1 MEGALNLEL
10 KLKAQTIADLWQTQC
25 SLHTE
30 LFELTCDEYI
40 HLLASDM
47 DKLDEAIESKLE
59 LIEKINKNE
68 DRRKLWAQEINE
80 EFPEATITKLSETVS
95 FLKEKGLNNDAMRLE
110 KLNLVLMDIIDKI
123 QEQNKKNQLFL
134 NKALVSLKELKQSF
148 GNGKKNYET
157 YGSNGATRS
166 TLGR

>member
-10 KLKAQTIADLWQTQC
+10 KLKAQAIADLWQTQC

-47 DKLDEAIESKLE
+47 EKLDEAIEDKLQ

-80 EFPEATITKLSETVS
+80 KFPEANITKLSETVA
-95 FLKEKGLNNDAMRLE
+95 FLKSHGLEKDGSRLE
-110 KLNLVLMDIIDKI
+110 KLNLVLVDIIDKV
-123 QEQNKKNQLFL
+123 QEQNKKNQIFL

-157 YGSNGATRS
+157 YGSNGATRNS
-166 TLGR
+166 LGR